1 MTPNRTIGFLLAAVL
16 VLGVAGS
23 TSAQTQVPPGVNI
36 EGSIEA
42 GLRGFLTD
50 DPKNKERAKFEEYRD
65 MSAGPFLE
73 GLQLRIFTAD
83 ESYSTE
89 ISGSKW
95 GRQDQEFSLSTG
107 RTGLWRLEF
116 DFDQLLH
123 TFATN
128 ARTLEHETSPG
139 VWHAPKI
146 NSLYDFNGQATSR
159 ELGDISVHWYTGRL
173 RFTLTPTPDMDVF
186 AQYQVIRKEG
196 ERPFS
201 MSMGTAS
208 ARNFLELLEPI
219 EQTLHEVR
227 LGATLARERY
237 QLQFGYTFSAFV
249 NDLQSVTFENPCW
262 QLAAGASGCVGA
274 DSGANSR
281 EFGRSSLPPSN
292 MAHTFSLSGG
302 LNLPLRT
309 RINGSATYSLMLQ
322 NADFLPFATTD
333 CATCGQLP
341 QSSLNGNVQTVNVS
355 LGATSHPFALPLT
368 LSAKY
373 RLYGLHDESD
383 QIRIAAWVLNDRTG
397 DGVEGPTVSR
407 RMSYTK
413 QNAEVDARYRIVQ
426 PVAATLGVGWE
437 EWSRGPERSADAP
450 NQRQLFDVYQ
460 TDEVFLKAAVDATP
474 FDWLLARLTYMPS
487 FKGGDYKRGVPATG
501 TQLYGYAVRFDEA
514 NRDRQRVDFM
524 LQLTPLDT
532 LSITPTAGWRHDDF
546 VNSPFGLQWETSW
559 SAGIDLSWN
568 PTERVSFSAGYVR
581 ELTDR
586 DLKSRSTAGALDND
600 FVSNMTD
607 TVDTFHVSGKVELIP
622 KVLTWTTDAN
632 YSTSDGSVKTRN
644 TTGTVPSNLVLTPA
658 NAAGRWPDFTDQLLR
673 LETKLSYQFAKAWT
687 ASLSYAFEQWRHHD
701 WRTDNWLPFNPI
713 QQGANGDVYL
723 GTDPKNYD
731 AHILAVTLKYRFQ

>member
-1 MTPNRTIGFLLAAVL
+1 

-23 TSAQTQVPPGVNI
+23 TSAQAQVPPGLKA

-65 MSAGPFLE
+65 MGAGPFLE
-73 GLQLRIFTAD
+73 GLQLRLFTAD
-83 ESYSTE
+83 ERYSTE

-107 RTGLWRLEF
+107 RTGLWRFEF

-128 ARTLEHETSPG
+128 GRTLEHETSPG
-139 VWHAPKI
+139 VWHAPTI

-159 ELGDISVHWYTGRL
+159 ELRDISVHWYTGRL
-173 RFTLTPTPDMDVF
+173 RFTLTPTPDTDVF
-186 AQYQVIRKEG
+186 AQYQIIRKEG

-201 MSMGTAS
+201 MVQGTGS
-208 ARNFLELLEPI
+208 GRNFLELLEPI

-227 LGATLARERY
+227 LGATLARDRY

-249 NDLQSVTFENPCW
+249 NDLQSVTFENPCF
-262 QLAAGASGCVGA
+262 QLTAGASGCVGA

-281 EFGRSSLPPSN
+281 QFGRSSLPPSN
-292 MAHTFSLSGG
+292 IAHTFSLSGG
-302 LNLPLRT
+302 LSLPLRT
-309 RINGSATYSLMLQ
+309 RINGSVTYSLMLQ

-341 QSSLNGNVQTVNVS
+341 QSSLNGNVQTINANFGV
-355 LGATSHPFALPLT
+355 TSHPFQLPLT
-368 LSAKY
+368 FSAKY
-373 RLYGLHDESD
+373 RLYGLYDESD

-397 DGVEGPTVSR
+397 DGVQGPTVAR
-407 RMSYTK
+407 RQSYTR
-413 QNAEVDARYRIVQ
+413 QNAELNARYQIVQ
-426 PVAATLGVGWE
+426 PVAATLGAGWE
-437 EWSRGPERSADAP
+437 QWSRGPELANGGNSIAV
-450 NQRQLFDVYQ
+450 FDVYE
-460 TDEVFLKAAVDATP
+460 TDEVFAKAAVDATP

-487 FKGGDYKRGVPATG
+487 YKGGDYKRGIPAISTG
-501 TQLYGYAVRFDEA
+501 IFGYGVRFDEA
-514 NRDRQRVDFM
+514 NRERQRVDLL

-532 LSITPTAGWRHDDF
+532 LSITPTAGWRHDNF
-546 VNSPFGLQWETSW
+546 FNSPFGLQWETSW
-559 SAGIDLSWN
+559 SAGIDVSWSPVERLS
-568 PTERVSFSAGYVR
+568 FAAGYVH
-581 ELTDR
+581 ELIDR
-586 DLKSRSTAGALDND
+586 DLKSRSNAQALNND

-607 TVDTFHVSGKVELIP
+607 TVDTFHVSGTVELIP
-622 KVLTWTTDAN
+622 KVLTWTTGAN
-632 YSTSDGSVKTRN
+632 YSASYGSVKTRN
-644 TTGTVPSNLVLTPA
+644 TTGTLPPGLVLTDA
-658 NAAGRWPDFTDQLLR
+658 NAAGRWPDFDDQLLR
-673 LETKLSYQFAKAWT
+673 LDTKLSYQFAKAWT

-701 WRTDNWLPFNPI
+701 WRTDTWLPFNPI
-713 QQGANGDVYL
+713 QQGINGDVYL

-731 AHILAVTLKYRFQ
+731 AHILSVALRYKF

>member
-1 MTPNRTIGFLLAAVL
+1 

-23 TSAQTQVPPGVNI
+23 TSAQTQAPEGLNL

-42 GLRGFLTD
+42 GVRGFLTD

-65 MSAGPFLE
+65 MGAGPFLE
-73 GLQLRIFTAD
+73 ELRLRLFTAD
-83 ESYSTE
+83 ERYSTE

-128 ARTLEHETSPG
+128 GRTLEHETSPG
-139 VWHAPKI
+139 VWHAPRI

-173 RFTLTPTPDMDVF
+173 RFTLTPTPDWDLF
-186 AQYQVIRKEG
+186 AQYQIIRKEG

-201 MSMGTAS
+201 MVQGTGS
-208 ARNFLELLEPI
+208 GRNFLELLEPI
-219 EQTLHEVR
+219 QQTLHEVR
-227 LGATLARERY
+227 LGATLAREWY
-237 QLQFGYTFSAFV
+237 QLQFGYTLSAFV

-262 QLAAGASGCVGA
+262 QLAAGASGCVGV
-274 DSGANSR
+274 DSGVNSR

-292 MAHTFSLSGG
+292 MAHTLSLSGG

-341 QSSLNGNVQTVNVS
+341 QSSLHGNVQTVNVNF
-355 LGATSHPFALPLT
+355 GVTSRPFQLPLT

-397 DGVEGPTVSR
+397 DGVQGPTVAR
-407 RMSYTK
+407 RQSYTR
-413 QNAEVDARYRIVQ
+413 QNADVDARYQIVQ

-437 EWSRGPERSADAP
+437 EWSRGPEMANGGNSIRV
-450 NQRQLFDVYQ
+450 FDVYQ

-474 FDWLLARLTYMPS
+474 FDWLLARLTYKPS
-487 FKGGDYKRGVPATG
+487 SKRGDYERGVPRTSTG
-501 TQLYGYAVRFDEA
+501 IFGYGVRFDEA
-514 NRDRQRVDFM
+514 NRDRQRVDLM
-524 LQLTPLDT
+524 LQFTPLDT

-546 VNSPFGLQWETSW
+546 VDSPFGVQREISW
-559 SAGIDLSWN
+559 SAGMDVSWN
-568 PTERVSFSAGYVR
+568 PVERLSFSAGYVH
-581 ELTDR
+581 ELNDR
-586 DLKSRSTAGALDND
+586 DMKSRTTAQALNND
-600 FVSNMTD
+600 YVSNMTD
-607 TVDTFHVSGKVELIP
+607 TVDTFYVNGKVELIP
-622 KVLTWTTDAN
+622 KVLTWTTSAN

-644 TTGTVPSNLVLTPA
+644 TTGTVPFNNLLGA
-658 NAAGRWPDFTDQLLR
+658 NRFAGRWPDFVDQLVR
-673 LETKLSYQFAKAWT
+673 LETKFSYQFATAWT
-687 ASLSYAFEQWRHHD
+687 ASLSYAFEQWRQHD

-713 QQGANGDVYL
+713 QQGINGDVYL
-723 GTDPKNYD
+723 GTSPKNYD

>member
-23 TSAQTQVPPGVNI
+23 TSAQTQAPGGLNL

-42 GLRGFLTD
+42 GVRGFLTD

-65 MSAGPFLE
+65 MGAGPFLE
-73 GLQLRIFTAD
+73 GLRLRFFTAD
-83 ESYSTE
+83 ERYSTE

-95 GRQDQEFSLSTG
+95 GRQDQELSLSTG

-128 ARTLEHETSPG
+128 GRTLEHETSPG
-139 VWHAPKI
+139 VWHAPRI

-173 RFTLTPTPDMDVF
+173 RFTLTPTPDWDLF
-186 AQYQVIRKEG
+186 AQYQIIRKEG

-201 MSMGTAS
+201 MVQGTA
-208 ARNFLELLEPI
+208 AGRNFLELLEPI
-219 EQTLHEVR
+219 QQTLHEVR
-227 LGATLARERY
+227 LGATLAREWY
-237 QLQFGYTFSAFV
+237 QLQFGYTLSAFV

-262 QLAAGASGCVGA
+262 QLAAGASGCVGV
-274 DSGANSR
+274 DSGVNSR

-292 MAHTFSLSGG
+292 MAHTLSLSGG

-341 QSSLNGNVQTVNVS
+341 QSSLHGNVQTVNVNF
-355 LGATSHPFALPLT
+355 GVTSRPFQLPLA

-397 DGVEGPTVSR
+397 DGVQGPTVAR
-407 RMSYTK
+407 RQSYTR
-413 QNAEVDARYRIVQ
+413 QNADVDARYQIVQ

-437 EWSRGPERSADAP
+437 EWSRGPEMANGGNSIRV
-450 NQRQLFDVYQ
+450 FDVYQ

-474 FDWLLARLTYMPS
+474 FDWLLARLTYKPS
-487 FKGGDYKRGVPATG
+487 SKRGDYERGVPRISTG
-501 TQLYGYAVRFDEA
+501 IFGYGVRFDEA
-514 NRDRQRVDFM
+514 NRDRQRVDLM
-524 LQLTPLDT
+524 LQFTPLDT

-546 VNSPFGLQWETSW
+546 VDSPFGVQREISW
-559 SAGIDLSWN
+559 SAGMDVSWN
-568 PTERVSFSAGYVR
+568 PVERLSFSAGYVH
-581 ELTDR
+581 ELNDR
-586 DLKSRSTAGALDND
+586 DMKSRTTAQALNND
-600 FVSNMTD
+600 YVSNMTD
-607 TVDTFHVSGKVELIP
+607 TVDTFYVNGKVELIP
-622 KVLTWTTDAN
+622 KVLTWTTSAN

-644 TTGTVPSNLVLTPA
+644 TTGTVPFNNLLGA
-658 NAAGRWPDFTDQLLR
+658 NRFAGRWPDFVDELVR

-687 ASLSYAFEQWRHHD
+687 ASLSYAFEQWRQHD

-713 QQGANGDVYL
+713 QQGINGDVYL
-723 GTDPKNYD
+723 GTSPKNYD
-731 AHILAVTLKYRFQ
+731 AHILAVTLEYRFQ